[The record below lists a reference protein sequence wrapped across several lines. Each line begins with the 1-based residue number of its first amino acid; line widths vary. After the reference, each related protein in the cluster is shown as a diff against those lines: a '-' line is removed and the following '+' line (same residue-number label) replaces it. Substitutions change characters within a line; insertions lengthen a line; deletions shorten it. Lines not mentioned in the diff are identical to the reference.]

1 MKHIRNIFPPFLL
14 TLVLIFISCSG
25 ETTVVPELTVA
36 KDAIVCTKESGT
48 TLLAIKSNVAW
59 TATSS
64 QTWCTLT
71 PTSGEAGTVQI
82 SVAVTA
88 NSTPSDR
95 EALITIKAGSLT
107 KEVKV
112 TQKLKNFLV
121 LEHKN
126 YTGTTVG
133 GDITVNVQSG
143 LDYTTTIPQDW
154 IILKST
160 SVDKKTQVFTIAENP
175 TTLTR
180 TGLIIYASENLK
192 DTVKVVQTGKDLSIA
207 ADATGMSSTSKVL
220 AAKIFAGW
228 NLGNTMEAIGSETAS
243 GNPKATKALIDAVKA
258 AGFNA
263 IRIPCSW
270 NSYIEDQTTYR
281 IKDSWLARVKEVV
294 DYCVDNNLY
303 VILNIHWDGG
313 WLENNPTY
321 AKQVSVNAKQKALW
335 EQIAVYF
342 RGYDEHLLFA
352 GTNEVHVDYNA
363 PSTENITVQQSYNQT
378 FVDAVRS
385 TGGKNAYRNL
395 IIQSYNT
402 NIGHAVSYLKVPTD
416 KITNR
421 LMVEVHY
428 YDPWEFAGDE
438 KSSIYLW
445 GASNSSLGSISS
457 WGQESYVQEQFG
469 KMKTNFVDK
478 GYPVILG
485 EYGAIR
491 RSALT
496 GTALTNHLA
505 ARAYYFQYVTEQAKK
520 NGLVPFYWDNGYT
533 SNFGFALFNRT
544 NATVFDQKAIDALIS
559 GANAGVYPF

>member
-1 MKHIRNIFPPFLL
+1 MKKRISLFTLMLCILMLPASCKDTTTDVTTPIFTTSQDLL
-14 TLVLIFISCSG
+14 SF
-25 ETTVVPELTVA
+25 
-36 KDAIVCTKESGT
+36 
-48 TLLAIKSNVAW
+48 
-59 TATSS
+59 
-64 QTWCTLT
+64 
-71 PTSGEAGTVQI
+71 
-82 SVAVTA
+82 
-88 NSTPSDR
+88 
-95 EALITIKAGSLT
+95 
-107 KEVKV
+107 
-112 TQKLKNFLV
+112 
-121 LEHKN
+121 
-126 YTGTTVG
+126 TTVG
-133 GDITVNVQSG
+133 GSNPLTVTMNGSKWSATSDQSWCTISTNSSSKPSTQITVTAASN
-143 LDYTTTIPQDW
+143 TTTTTRSAKLTFVMDN
-154 IILKST
+154 
-160 SVDKKTQVFTIAENP
+160 KTTIYVNISQAAKIELYP
-175 TTLTR
+175 S
-180 TGLIIYASENLK
+180 YK
-192 DTVKVVQTGKDLSIA
+192 DSIA
-207 ADATGMSSTSKVL
+207 VDATGMSSISKVL
-220 AAKIFAGW
+220 AAKVVIGW
-228 NLGNTMEAIGSETAS
+228 NLGNSLEVPSDETAW
-243 GNPKATKALIDAVKA
+243 GNTKTTQQLIDAVKA

-263 IRIPCSW
+263 IRIPCAW
-270 NSYIEDQTTYR
+270 DSYIENVTTCK
-281 IKDSWLARVKEVV
+281 IKASWLNRVKEVV
-294 DYCVDNNLY
+294 DYCYKNNMY
-303 VILNIHWDGG
+303 IILNIHWDGG

-445 GASNSSLGSISS
+445 GSSNSSLGSISS

-520 NGLVPFYWDNGYT
+520 NGMVPFYWDNGYT
-533 SNFGFALFNRT
+533 TNFGFALFNRT
-544 NATVFDQKAIDALIS
+544 TATVFDQKALDALIS
-559 GANAGVYPF
+559 GASAGVYPF